1 MSSAES
7 LQPAVV
13 EQLSRTPQSA
23 VTDELG
29 GILRTVRDRCPAGA
43 LISFDF
49 DGRLRLH
56 VDVRTSEQLS
66 HVETALATSRAG
78 MFHSFTHGKTPHHP
92 FFRRLSAVID
102 A

>member
-1 MSSAES
+1 MSSAEAIQS
-7 LQPAVV
+7 AVV
-13 EQLSRTPQSA
+13 EHFSRAPQCT

-29 GILRTVRDRCPAGA
+29 SILRTVRERCPADA
-43 LISFDF
+43 RISFDF

-56 VDVRTSEQLS
+56 VDVRTSEEVS
-66 HVETALATSRAG
+66 KVETALASSRAG
-78 MFHSFTHGKTPHHP
+78 MFHSFSCGKTPHHP